1 MLCLKVKGRPVS
13 LAATMLLALVI
24 VACKKT
30 NNPRA
35 EETGPAGMVLIPG
48 GSYTMGGRS
57 EQADRDEFPR
67 HQEEISSFYMD
78 ATEVTNAQFK
88 KFVDA
93 TGYVTVAEKDI
104 DWEELRRQVPPGTP
118 KPPDSV
124 LVAGSLVFKQTTT
137 AVNLNDYS
145 QWWSWT
151 IGANWQHPEGPDSN
165 IDNRMSHP
173 VVHIAWTDAKAY
185 AEWAGKRL
193 PTEAEWEWA
202 AASGSSD
209 VVYPWGNEPAANSAS
224 KANFWQGGFP
234 YENLLEDGF
243 FATSP
248 VKSFPPNKF
257 GLYDMAGNVWEW
269 CEDIYHN
276 RGYVEMPEDQL
287 PQSRNGFAATA
298 ERVMRGGSFLCND
311 SYCSG
316 YRVSRRMGSSTDSGH
331 NHAGFRCV
339 KDISK

>member
-1 MLCLKVKGRPVS
+1 MKVNEKILIWSSLFIAILCVTSFVS
-13 LAATMLLALVI
+13 CKQSAQENA
-24 VACKKT
+24 VAVQ
-30 NNPRA
+30 
-35 EETGPAGMVLIPG
+35 EGMVFVPG
-48 GSYTMGGRS
+48 GKYTMGGRS
-57 EQADRDEFPR
+57 EQAGRDEFPR
-67 HQEEISSFYMD
+67 HDEEIKPFYMD
-78 ATEVTNAQFK
+78 AAEVTNAQFK
-88 KFVDA
+88 EFVDA
-93 TGYVTVAEKDI
+93 TGYITIAEKDI
-104 DWEELRRQVPPGTP
+104 DWEELKKQVPPGTP

-124 LVAGSLVFKQTTT
+124 LVAGSLVFRQTTT

-151 IGANWQHPEGPDSN
+151 IGADWRHPEGPGSN
-165 IDNRMSHP
+165 IEGRMNHP

-209 VVYPWGNEPAANSAS
+209 VVYPWGNEPASNSSS

-234 YENLLEDGF
+234 YENLMEDGF
-243 FATSP
+243 FATAP

-269 CEDIYHN
+269 CEDIYDN

-287 PQSRNGFAATA
+287 PPSRNDMAGEA

-339 KDISK
+339 KDI

>member
-1 MLCLKVKGRPVS
+1 MKRILIVILCVTFV
-13 LAATMLLALVI
+13 
-24 VACKKT
+24 VACKQPTQETAT
-30 NNPRA
+30 NA
-35 EETGPAGMVLIPG
+35 PAGMVKIPG
-48 GSYTMGGRS
+48 GDFTMGGRS
-57 EQADRDEFPR
+57 EQASRDEFPR
-67 HQEEISSFYMD
+67 HEEEIRSFLMD
-78 ATEVTNAQFK
+78 ATEVTNEQFRE
-88 KFVDA
+88 FVEA

-104 DWEELRRQVPPGTP
+104 DWEELKRQVPPGTP

-124 LVAGSLVFKQTTT
+124 LVAGSLVFKTTST

-145 QWWSWT
+145 QWWAWT
-151 IGANWQHPEGPDSN
+151 IGADWRHPEGPESN
-165 IDNRMSHP
+165 IDNRMNHP

-209 VVYPWGNEPAANSAS
+209 VVYPWGNEPAASSAS

-234 YENLLEDGF
+234 YENLLDDGF
-243 FATSP
+243 FATAP

-269 CEDIYHN
+269 CEDIYDN

-316 YRVSRRMGSSTDSGH
+316 YRVSRRMGSSIDSGH

-339 KDISK
+339 KDI